1 MCDRCGPLE
10 RRKRSFLAL
19 VASRPRPCGFW
30 SDSFSPL
37 IKGPL
42 SFRPISLLYTVMAAS
57 IGAFALET
65 LKAQRRG
72 TRGRWFLIAAGVASV
87 VFAFSF
93 VAEGLL
99 RLPVR
104 RLEPPIF
111 FSWMSSHFV
120 LCAVFMLWLAL
131 RLHSQ
136 ASRQS
141 DHMEPLSPLPSPR
154 HAH

>member
-1 MCDRCGPLE
+1 M
-10 RRKRSFLAL
+10 RSLRAFGAPEKIIPGSCRFT
-19 VASRPRPCGFW
+19 ASRLRLL
-30 SDSFSPL
+30 DSIPFSPL
-37 IKGPL
+37 IKSPL
-42 SFRPISLLYTVMAAS
+42 SFRPVSLLFTVTAAT

-65 LKAQRRG
+65 LKAQPRG
-72 TRGRWFLIAAGVASV
+72 TRGRWFLIASGVASV

-120 LCAVFMLWLAL
+120 LCAVFMLFLAL

-141 DHMEPLSPLPSPR
+141 GHMEPFSPLPSPR